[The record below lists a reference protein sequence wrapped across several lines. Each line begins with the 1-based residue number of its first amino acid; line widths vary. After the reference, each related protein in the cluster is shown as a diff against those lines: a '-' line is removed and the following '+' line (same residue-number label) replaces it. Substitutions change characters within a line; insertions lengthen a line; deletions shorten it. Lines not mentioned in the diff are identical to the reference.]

1 MPGRSRNLVRGHHSQ
16 AGINK
21 SATRPGHL
29 ERQALAARRF
39 RKDVRETVATVGER
53 AEIELPVAVQ
63 SVERPGREVASLRRT
78 QGAFKFIKS
87 NEDAHPL
94 RLRVPGKAEKT

>member
-1 MPGRSRNLVRGHHSQ
+1 MPDGSGNLGWCHHSQ
-16 AGINK
+16 AGINE

-39 RKDVRETVATVGER
+39 RKDINETFTTVGER

-63 SVERPGREVASLRRT
+63 APQRPGRKVACLRRT
-78 QGAFKFIKS
+78 QGALKFVKS
-87 NEDAHPL
+87 NEDAQPA
-94 RLRVPGKAEKT
+94 RVRVLGKAEKT

>member
-1 MPGRSRNLVRGHHSQ
+1 MPDGSGNLGWCHHSQ

-29 ERQALAARRF
+29 ERQALATHRF
-39 RKDVRETVATVGER
+39 RKDVNETFATVGER
-53 AEIELPVAVQ
+53 AEVELPVAMQ
-63 SVERPGREVASLRRT
+63 TPQRPGRKFACLRRT
-78 QGAFKFIKS
+78 QGAFKFVKS
-87 NEDAHPL
+87 NEDAHPG

>member
-1 MPGRSRNLVRGHHSQ
+1 MSGGSGNFVRGHHSQ
-16 AGINK
+16 AGVNE
-21 SATRPGHL
+21 SPTRPGHL

-39 RKDVRETVATVGER
+39 RKNVRETFATVGER
-53 AEIELPVAVQ
+53 AEIELPVAMQ
-63 SVERPGREVASLRRT
+63 SVERPGRKVASLRRT

-94 RLRVPGKAEKT
+94 RLRAPGKAEKT